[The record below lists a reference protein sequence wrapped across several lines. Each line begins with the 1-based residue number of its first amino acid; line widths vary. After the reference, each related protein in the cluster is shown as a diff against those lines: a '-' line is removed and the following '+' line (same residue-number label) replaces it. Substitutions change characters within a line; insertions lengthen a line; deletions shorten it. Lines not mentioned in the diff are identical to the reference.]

1 MNFPRIESTAL
12 LVVDLQERLV
22 PAMNNPCPVLDRSR
36 LLLRGMAELGVDV
49 LVTEQYP
56 KGLGGTVP
64 EIAELLPESSPPIAK
79 TGFSAFVEPA
89 FRTALAAQPRK
100 TLVVAGLEAHVCVL
114 QTVFDALNEGFE
126 VILAA
131 DAVTSRKAA
140 DRELALKAARHA
152 DAQVLPAEAVLFLLL
167 RDAKHPAFKT
177 VSKLVR

>member
-22 PAMNNPCPVLDRSR
+22 PAMNNPGPVLDRSR

-89 FRTALAAQPRK
+89 FRTALEKRWSSPESKR
-100 TLVVAGLEAHVCVL
+100 
-114 QTVFDALNEGFE
+114 
-126 VILAA
+126 
-131 DAVTSRKAA
+131 TSACCRPS
-140 DRELALKAARHA
+140 LTH
-152 DAQVLPAEAVLFLLL
+152 
-167 RDAKHPAFKT
+167 
-177 VSKLVR
+177 